1 MQHLRKFILLF
12 FVLAGSLLAMAQ
24 PPEVIAQYIDTY
36 KKLAIEEMLR
46 TGVPASIK
54 LAQGIH
60 ETFAG
65 TSVLVT
71 KSNNHFGIKCKNTWT
86 GESVSHDDDA
96 RGECFRKYPS
106 AEDSYRDHS
115 NFLKSSSRYASL
127 FELDPMDY
135 QGWANGLKKAG
146 YATNPKYP
154 SIIIKLVEDYH
165 LQDYTLIA
173 LGKMKESDVVFTKT
187 ETSTPATPEVMVT
200 PPEENI
206 VVPVT
211 PSYPDGEFKINETK
225 VVFIKKGTPYLTIA
239 QQYNIPLARIFEFND
254 MNQSETAATDQLV
267 YLQRKRK
274 TGNEEF
280 HTVKPGESLRDI
292 AQVQAIRLETLLEYN
307 WLKESEQPAIGE
319 KLSLRSKSTVMPKLA
334 LKNNYSIP
342 NSVKSVSR
350 N

>member
-1 MQHLRKFILLF
+1 MQHLRKFTLLF
-12 FVLAGSLLAMAQ
+12 FVLTGSLLATAQ

-36 KKLAIEEMLR
+36 KNLAIGEMQR

-96 RGECFRKYPS
+96 RGECFRKYAS

-115 NFLKSSSRYASL
+115 NFLKSSSRYATL

-154 SIIIKLVEDYH
+154 LIIIRLIEEYH

-173 LGKMKESDVVFTKT
+173 LGKMKESEVGFAKT
-187 ETSTPATPEVMVT
+187 ETNTPATPEVIAA
-200 PPEENI
+200 PLEENI
-206 VVPVT
+206 VI

-239 QQYNIPLARIFEFND
+239 QQYNIALGRIFEFND

-280 HTVKPGESLRDI
+280 HTVRPGESLRDI

-307 WLKESEQPAIGE
+307 WLKGGEQPAIGE
-319 KLSLRSKSTVMPKLA
+319 RLSLRNKSTVMPKLA

-342 NSVKSVSR
+342 TSVKSVSL